1 MFKKILL
8 LFFFIILICSG
19 VSAFLISPP
28 VLNVKYE
35 SGVKNTYEVFVINNE
50 DKSMEL
56 TTIVDYKCFNNLFN
70 VNLNT
75 DKLIFIEG
83 EYKNGF
89 NFDLS
94 LPSNLPVGKY
104 EIRVGAEERLS
115 SGMLGLKVANMVRVI
130 IDNGGDYVSCD
141 GVSSNVTS
149 SESNVDSGFGETGDN
164 TGGFSDSGSVNFE
177 ITNVEINDVV
187 SGEKAEL
194 KIFVKNKGDA
204 VNVNGVIDVIRN
216 GLKVGTLKTNSD
228 YLGKDSNI
236 VLTSYINTVNLDP
249 SEYLLKINI
258 FGGSESRSNDAK
270 FRVLCSGGKVI
281 GGYSLELFIL
291 VLILILILLV
301 LYLMFRYIHK
311 EKKTEE
317 WDEDI
322 FYQ

>member
-8 LFFFIILICSG
+8 LFFFIILISSS

-35 SGVKNTYEVFVINNE
+35 PSVKNTYEVFIINNE
-50 DKSMEL
+50 DKTMEL
-56 TTIVDYKCFNNLFN
+56 NTIVDYKCFSDLFS

-75 DKLIFIEG
+75 DKLIFSEG
-83 EYKNGF
+83 EYKKGF

-94 LPSNLPVGKY
+94 LPSNLPTGKY

-115 SGMLGLKVANMVRVI
+115 SGMLGLKVANMVRII
-130 IDNGGDYVSCD
+130 IDNGGNLVSCD

-149 SESNVDSGFGETGDN
+149 NESGVSDVGFGDIGDN
-164 TGGFSDSGSVNFE
+164 SGGFSGSGSINFE
-177 ITNVEINDVV
+177 ITSVKVNDVV

-216 GLKVGTLKTNSD
+216 GLKVSTLQINPD

-236 VLTSYINTVNLDP
+236 VLISYIDTINLDP

-258 FGGSESRSNDAK
+258 LGGSESRSNDAK
-270 FRVLCSGGKVI
+270 FRVLCSEGKII
-281 GGYSLELFIL
+281 GGYSFEIFIL
-291 VLILILILLV
+291 VLILVLILLV
-301 LYLMFRYIHK
+301 LFLMFRYIHK

-317 WDEDI
+317 WEEDI
-322 FYQ
+322 FY